1 MNMSLPRDGARLG
14 ALALVAAAFGCHS
27 DDDASDSR
35 PYATLPVIAG
45 CQQQSFQACDT
56 LDETCRSRI
65 FATMICLRHMPD
77 AVMPPVRVLTSAQ
90 QLAEFQ
96 AGFSEDADDAANNLA
111 MERALQLLQLAEKGE
126 LSPDNQAQ
134 VFVDTTAAYYDHTTG
149 VVTLTAQ
156 EGDEP
161 RDLESET
168 LTLSHEFV
176 HALQD
181 QDVGLAG
188 FFEGTDTFDDY
199 LGRTSLVEGEATMQ
213 EAFVSAAIW
222 GFPDNPDFREHFTY
236 WLTRTSDEMQA
247 SSPLLIAPRF
257 IPYTYGSRFVYNV
270 YEHGGLDEVRARFQ
284 EPPHS
289 VLPIL
294 LSVDQLDEPALES
307 FEGLAAP
314 SPLDGFEQLG
324 SDTLGPWVLHTFL
337 ERLLPGLQN
346 ADVVDAWRGDR
357 LLVYSTR
364 DTGETVAALWTLRF
378 ADSTGASK
386 LETLLR
392 DRQQAFPLSAHAFY
406 SRKDRDLTI
415 GVSEDSRALPDWSAS
430 LDVAQQS
437 WGQGALPSAAPAPA
451 RSRLAE
457 IARRLRRR

>member
-1 MNMSLPRDGARLG
+1 MNRSLPSDRARLG
-14 ALALVAAAFGCHS
+14 ALALLATAFGCHS
-27 DDDASDSR
+27 EDGASDGQ

-45 CQQQSFQACDT
+45 CEQQSFQACDT
-56 LDETCRSRI
+56 LDEACQARV
-65 FATMICLRHMPD
+65 FATMMCLRQMPD
-77 AVMPPVRVLTSAQ
+77 AVMPPVRVLTSAE

-96 AGFSEDADDAANNLA
+96 AGFSEDTDDAASNVLL
-111 MERALQLLQLAEKGE
+111 ERALRLLHLAEEGE

-134 VFVDTTAAYYDHTTG
+134 VFVDTTAAYYSHDTG
-149 VVTLTAQ
+149 EVTLTAQ
-156 EGDEP
+156 EDDEP

-188 FFEGTDTFDDY
+188 FFDGTDTFDDY

-213 EAFVSAAIW
+213 EGFFSAAIW
-222 GFPDNPDFREHFTY
+222 GFADNPDFREHFTY
-236 WLTRTSDEMQA
+236 WLTRASDDMKQG
-247 SSPLLIAPRF
+247 SPLLMAPRF

-314 SPLDGFEQLG
+314 NPLEGFEQLL
-324 SDTLGPWVLHTFL
+324 SDRLGPWVLQTFL
-337 ERLLPGLQN
+337 ERLLPGLES
-346 ADVVDAWRGDR
+346 AYVVDAWRGDR
-357 LLVYSTR
+357 LLVYSTP
-364 DTGETVAALWTLRF
+364 DTGQTVAALWTLRF
-378 ADSTGASK
+378 ADSSGASN

-392 DRQQAFPLSAHAFY
+392 DRQQAFPLAASSFI
-406 SRKDRDLTI
+406 SRKERDLTI
-415 GVSEDSRALPDWSAS
+415 GVSEDPTTLSEWSAS
-430 LDVAQQS
+430 LDLAQQS
-437 WGQGALPSAAPAPA
+437 WGEGAPSAAGTRP